1 MIIAQAFG
9 WVFDPQNYTG
19 FNAIPGLRCP
29 AIEGAFYAFVDVR
42 GAGQDSATF
51 ATRLLDEA
59 HVAVTPGV
67 AFGVAGEG
75 FVRLSFANSDEML
88 AKAVERTATMLRG
101 TPAHA

>member
-1 MIIAQAFG
+1 MLAA
-9 WVFDPQNYTG
+9 YTRRRALVTDG
-19 FNAIPGLRCP
+19 FNRIPGLRCP

-42 GAGQDSATF
+42 GTGQDSATF

-67 AFGVAGEG
+67 AFGAAGEG

-88 AKAVERTATMLRG
+88 AKAVERAAKMLSTAPVR
-101 TPAHA
+101 A